1 MSLLLL
7 VSTVMAISCNKNE
20 SAVEP
25 TAAQQQETSVP
36 GALATESK
44 QQSLF
49 TNSTSSTTETG
60 YFKINKLENG
70 NAAVEVVL
78 DEAHRA
84 NGSKLKVQLV
94 ATDGDTN
101 ADEVFADLG
110 DINGTT
116 GAGGKS
122 LVTLTTGDTPIK
134 YDDLIS
140 MLGFRIRVTDG
151 SKVVSEAVM
160 M

>member
-7 VSTVMAISCNKNE
+7 VSTVMVISCNKNE

-25 TAAQQQETSVP
+25 TAAQQQETSAP
-36 GALATESK
+36 GALAAESK

-78 DEAHRA
+78 DESLRA
-84 NGSKLKVQLV
+84 DGSKLKVELV
-94 ATDGDTN
+94 ATDGDSN
-101 ADEVFADLG
+101 SDEVFADLG
-110 DINGTT
+110 EINGTT
-116 GAGGKS
+116 GGKN
-122 LVTLTTGDTPIK
+122 LITLTTGDTPIK

-140 MLGFRIRVTDG
+140 MLGFRIRVSDG